1 MHQIIFKIKG
11 FDLESDSCAN
21 YPSYGHSCISLVINC
36 AAGTEATGMTACVYI
51 TKLAGAIQ
59 QRTYGS
65 SVLPSYVIQH
75 SQSGI
80 RF

>member
-1 MHQIIFKIKG
+1 MHQIISKIKG
-11 FDLESDSCAN
+11 FDLESAN
-21 YPSYGHSCISLVINC
+21 YLSYGHTFISLVINC

-59 QRTYGS
+59 QRTYDS
-65 SVLPSYVIQH
+65 SVLPSYVIQY
-75 SQSGI
+75 SQCVI